1 MSEKFE
7 KLLDLLVNEEKAKA
21 EDLFHEIV
29 VDKSRE
35 IYEELVSND
44 AEKESIE
51 EKKESDEAP
60 VEETKKEEIDEKAE
74 EKADEDKEEVDEK
87 AEAKADEDKKVDE
100 KADTTKED
108 EDKKVDENFSDVEGP
123 EAIET
128 VGGDATDDLV
138 ADITADEVGEV
149 PAQASEDMTQDELED
164 KVMDLEDALDELK
177 AEFEKMDGGYGDDE
191 ENGDEPELDVEID
204 PEADPEADPEME
216 FPAPEEEG
224 IRRREGIRRPFE
236 GKEKTGDKAQTVEEH
251 LKEYSEMVKADMSG
265 DDDGGAKKSPVA
277 AKNDMGGT
285 AANIAKGSSEE
296 KGGATPKSESS
307 SEKYANRPG
316 GTSKS
321 MTSPAPK
328 PKDDKGDMSAKSPV
342 GPGK

>member
-1 MSEKFE
+1 MLFRSIHE
-7 KLLDLLVNEEKAKA
+7 VAKK
-21 EDLFHEIV
+21 EDGSMVGRFL
-29 VDKSRE
+29 SRVGGEGVESIGENIDE
-35 IYEELVSND
+35 IYHNYETTIQVPNPDLS
-44 AEKESIE
+44 
-51 EKKESDEAP
+51 P
-60 VEETKKEEIDEKAE
+60 VDID
-74 EKADEDKEEVDEK
+74 
-87 AEAKADEDKKVDE
+87 
-100 KADTTKED
+100 T
-108 EDKKVDENFSDVEGP
+108 
-123 EAIET
+123 
-128 VGGDATDDLV
+128 
-138 ADITADEVGEV
+138 EV
-149 PAQASEDMTQDELED
+149 PPAVPIPHQSRGLE
-164 KVMDLEDALDELK
+164 
-177 AEFEKMDGGYGDDE
+177 
-191 ENGDEPELDVEID
+191 
-204 PEADPEADPEME
+204 
-216 FPAPEEEG
+216 PAKSK
-224 IRRREGIRRPFE
+224 

-328 PKDDKGDMSAKSPV
+328 PKDDKGDASAKSPV

>member
-216 FPAPEEEG
+216 FPAPEEESR
-224 IRRREGIRRPFE
+224 IPFE
-236 GKEKTGDKAQTVEEH
+236 GKDEEVDETKEKEDEGKTKSVDEH
-251 LKEYSEMVKADMSG
+251 LREYSEMITADMSG
-265 DDDGGAKKSPVA
+265 DDDGGSKKSPVA
-277 AKNDMGGT
+277 SAGGAKSGASPVKTDT
-285 AANIAKGSSEE
+285 KEE
-296 KGGATPKSESS
+296 KGGSAPAPKADTA
-307 SEKYANRPG
+307 KYQNRAG
-316 GTSKS
+316 GTVKQ
-321 MTSPAPK
+321 SPAPK
-328 PKDDKGDMSAKSPV
+328 PKASE
-342 GPGK
+342 